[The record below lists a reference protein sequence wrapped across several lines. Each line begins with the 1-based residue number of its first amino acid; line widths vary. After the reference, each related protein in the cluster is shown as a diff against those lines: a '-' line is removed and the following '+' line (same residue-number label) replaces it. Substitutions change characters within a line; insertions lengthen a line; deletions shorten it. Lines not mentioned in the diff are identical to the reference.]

1 MDQGSNL
8 HEIERKWVVP
18 QDLFNKILTERRSSI
33 VTAKTIEQ
41 AYLVVNDTGE
51 NKYESRVRSTS
62 NHNDDEPY
70 KFQHDTKIG
79 SGVKRLEITHEI
91 SREEFKK
98 LRSHCKTSLKK
109 FYLKLLINGYIVEMS
124 EVDRGEFYYMEVEFP
139 SIQKAKNFDLLQL
152 EDDMIEEYVL
162 DGSIYEVTEDPS
174 WSMSSKYL
182 QKVGRMREVEYNGM

>member
-1 MDQGSNL
+1 MGQKDF
-8 HEIERKWVVP
+8 HEIERKWVIP
-18 QDLFNKILTERRSSI
+18 QDLFNRIFSERNGLI
-33 VTAKTIEQ
+33 VTAKSIEQ
-41 AYLVVNDTGE
+41 AYLAVQEGSE
-51 NKYESRVRSTS
+51 NRFESRVRSTS
-62 NHNDDEPY
+62 HLGESPY

-79 SGVKRLEITHEI
+79 SGLKRVEITHEV
-91 SREEFKK
+91 SKEEFEK
-98 LRSHCKTSLKK
+98 LRSHCKTSLRKL
-109 FYLKLLINGYIVEMS
+109 YLKLLMNGYVVEMS

-182 QKVGRMREVEYNGM
+182 QKVGRMREVGYDGM